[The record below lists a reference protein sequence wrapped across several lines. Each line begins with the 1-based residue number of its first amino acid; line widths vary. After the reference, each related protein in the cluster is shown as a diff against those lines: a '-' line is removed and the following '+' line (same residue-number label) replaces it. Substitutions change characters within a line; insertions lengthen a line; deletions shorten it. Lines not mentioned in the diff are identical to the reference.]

1 MAPSVNKRNTEVK
14 KGVWAERVVRF
25 KPIIFHSWR
34 GLWVWERERER
45 EAERSYINPEQLH
58 VSLTLPFS
66 LRFKSSSF
74 FSLSSNLFLFLFLF
88 PFVTNL
94 AREERG
100 EFVVRIFFFFFFEK
114 SNRFKVCFCEVKGKY
129 GKECWNSRHGYL
141 LPSYLY
147 SAGDSLSLYF
157 YNFCVWM
164 LRKCRWFSDPQVW

>member
-14 KGVWAERVVRF
+14 KGVWAERVVCF

-100 EFVVRIFFFFFFEK
+100 EFVVRIFFFFFFW
-114 SNRFKVCFCEVKGKY
+114 EVKSFQSLLLWS
-129 GKECWNSRHGYL
+129 ERQIWQRMLEFSPWISTSL
-141 LPSYLY
+141 LPVFSRWLT
-147 SAGDSLSLYF
+147 LSLF
-157 YNFCVWM
+157 
-164 LRKCRWFSDPQVW
+164 L